1 MGDDTNE
8 INIRESYLG
17 QGGTLDKSNELYERN
32 ALGNIASQ
40 LYPGYG
46 EFFAVPR
53 EANHELYEL
62 LSAFV
67 KHDRDCF
74 EYVGSL
80 RKNGGILTAGTSD
93 LLHILRP
100 HLHSSSKKNVD
111 RYLIALRPPF
121 TRRVNEFLVNEF
133 VGRPE
138 GKLFSWIDLGTT
150 QIEYVDPVKL
160 TERIRNLKV
169 DQDLPKLSGKTSI
182 YILCKVWSKLIMN
195 ARETRP
201 LSITNGALSE
211 NSNHFFKKIINCDIS
226 LGKQCKK

>member
-1 MGDDTNE
+1 MKWSHNDRDKSGNKMADDTIEVN
-8 INIRESYLG
+8 RTKSYSED
-17 QGGTLDKSNELYERN
+17 GGKVDGSNELYERN

-46 EFFAVPR
+46 EFFAIPR
-53 EANHELYEL
+53 EANHEFYEL

-67 KHDRDCF
+67 KHDRESF

-80 RKNGGILTAGTSD
+80 RKNGGILIAGNID

-111 RYLIALRPPF
+111 RYLIALKPPF
-121 TRRVNEFLVNEF
+121 TRRVNEFVVDEF

-160 TERIRNLKV
+160 TARISRLRV
-169 DQDLPKLSGKTSI
+169 DQELPRLSGKTAI
-182 YILCKVWSKLIMN
+182 YVVCKVWSKLIFY
-195 ARETRP
+195 
-201 LSITNGALSE
+201 SE
-211 NSNHFFKKIINCDIS
+211 
-226 LGKQCKK
+226 GQ

>member
-1 MGDDTNE
+1 MKWSHNDRDKSGNKMADDTIEVN
-8 INIRESYLG
+8 RTKSYSED
-17 QGGTLDKSNELYERN
+17 GGKVDRSNELYERN

-46 EFFAVPR
+46 EFFAIPR
-53 EANHELYEL
+53 EANHEFYEL

-67 KHDRDCF
+67 KHDRDSF

-80 RKNGGILTAGTSD
+80 RKNGGILIAGNTD

-111 RYLIALRPPF
+111 RYLIALKPPF
-121 TRRVNEFLVNEF
+121 TRRVNEFLVDEF

-160 TERIRNLKV
+160 TARISKLRV
-169 DQDLPKLSGKTSI
+169 DRELPRLSGKTAI
-182 YILCKVWSKLIMN
+182 YVVCKVWSKLIFY
-195 ARETRP
+195 
-201 LSITNGALSE
+201 SE
-211 NSNHFFKKIINCDIS
+211 
-226 LGKQCKK
+226 GQ

>member
-1 MGDDTNE
+1 MKWSHNDRDKSGNKMADDTIEVN
-8 INIRESYLG
+8 RTKSYSED
-17 QGGTLDKSNELYERN
+17 GGKVDGSNELYERN

-46 EFFAVPR
+46 EFFAIPR
-53 EANHELYEL
+53 EANHEFYEL

-67 KHDRDCF
+67 KHDRESF

-80 RKNGGILTAGTSD
+80 RKNGGILIAGNTD

-111 RYLIALRPPF
+111 RYLIALKPPF
-121 TRRVNEFLVNEF
+121 TRRVNEFVVDEF

-160 TERIRNLKV
+160 TARISRLRV
-169 DQDLPKLSGKTSI
+169 DQELPRLSGKTAI
-182 YILCKVWSKLIMN
+182 YVVCKVWSKLIFY
-195 ARETRP
+195 
-201 LSITNGALSE
+201 SE
-211 NSNHFFKKIINCDIS
+211 
-226 LGKQCKK
+226 GQ

>member
-53 EANHELYEL
+53 EANHEFYEL
-62 LSAFV
+62 LSGFV
-67 KHDRDCF
+67 KHDRDFF

-182 YILCKVWSKLIMN
+182 YIVCKVWSKLIMN
-195 ARETRP
+195 ARETRL

-211 NSNHFFKKIINCDIS
+211 NSNHF
-226 LGKQCKK
+226 

>member
-1 MGDDTNE
+1 MKWSRNERDMPGNNMADDMNE
-8 INIRESYLG
+8 VNRRESYLRD
-17 QGGTLDKSNELYERN
+17 GGTVGKSHELYEKN

-40 LYPGYG
+40 LYPDYG

-53 EANHELYEL
+53 GANHEFYEM
-62 LSAFV
+62 LSVFV
-67 KHDRDCF
+67 KRGRDSF

-80 RKNGGILTAGTSD
+80 RKNGGILIVETTD

-111 RYLIALRPPF
+111 RYLIALKPPF
-121 TRRVNEFLVNEF
+121 TRRVNEFLVDDF

-160 TERIRNLKV
+160 TARISKLKV
-169 DQDLPKLSGKTSI
+169 DQELPQLSGKTSI
-182 YILCKVWSKLIMN
+182 YVVCKVRRKMK
-195 ARETRP
+195 
-201 LSITNGALSE
+201 G
-211 NSNHFFKKIINCDIS
+211 
-226 LGKQCKK
+226 

>member
-1 MGDDTNE
+1 MKWSHNDRDKLGNKMADDTNVV
-8 INIRESYLG
+8 NRRAAYLEDRG
-17 QGGTLDKSNELYERN
+17 KLDKSNELYERN

-46 EFFAVPR
+46 EFFTVPR
-53 EANHELYEL
+53 EVNHEFYEL

-67 KHDRDCF
+67 KHDRDCY

-80 RKNGGILTAGTSD
+80 RKNGGILTAGTAD
-93 LLHILRP
+93 VLHILRP

-111 RYLIALRPPF
+111 KYLIALKPPF
-121 TRRVNEFLVNEF
+121 TRRVNEFLIDEF

-160 TERIRNLKV
+160 TARISKLRV
-169 DQDLPKLSGKTSI
+169 DQELPQLSGKTSI
-182 YILCKVWSKLIMN
+182 YVVCKVHVWS
-195 ARETRP
+195 
-201 LSITNGALSE
+201 
-211 NSNHFFKKIINCDIS
+211 S
-226 LGKQCKK
+226 L

>member
-1 MGDDTNE
+1 MKWSHNDRDKSGNKMADDTIEVN
-8 INIRESYLG
+8 RTKSYSED
-17 QGGTLDKSNELYERN
+17 GGKKDGSNELYERN
-32 ALGNIASQ
+32 ALGNFASQ

-46 EFFAVPR
+46 EFFAIPR
-53 EANHELYEL
+53 EANHEFYEL

-67 KHDRDCF
+67 KHDRESF

-80 RKNGGILTAGTSD
+80 RKNGGILIAGNTD

-111 RYLIALRPPF
+111 RYLIALKPPF
-121 TRRVNEFLVNEF
+121 TRRVNEFVVDEF

-160 TERIRNLKV
+160 TARISRLRV
-169 DQDLPKLSGKTSI
+169 DQELPRLSGKTTI
-182 YILCKVWSKLIMN
+182 YVVCKVWSKLIFY
-195 ARETRP
+195 
-201 LSITNGALSE
+201 SE
-211 NSNHFFKKIINCDIS
+211 
-226 LGKQCKK
+226 GQ